1 MAITEIALL
10 PLRHGENPEETTSRA
25 ATVHAEALDVVLSQ
39 PGARRVCWGRQ
50 VEDPSVLTWFVDWDE
65 LEDHQKFMDSDA
77 YNPFLERFGSI
88 LGAGAKA
95 YHVRFLPEIT
105 TATIDPFSTNTAP
118 ATEIVTM
125 WLPRLYSEADQARL
139 VENVKAFLAVLER
152 EAKGYKSWVGGWVE
166 EEEGIDIPGTDGK
179 GKAYVLVVGWE
190 SVEAHKEFCETRA
203 FKENIS
209 LVLGVKDLKKIE
221 AVHASLIEVRK
232 RPDTGS

>member
-10 PLRHGENPEETTSRA
+10 PLQRGANPEETTSTA
-25 ATVHAEALDVVLSQ
+25 VKVHAEALDVVLSQ
-39 PGARRVCWGRQ
+39 PGARRVFWGRQ

-77 YNPFLERFGSI
+77 YKPFLERFGSI

-105 TATIDPFSTNTAP
+105 TATVDPFSTKPAP

-125 WLPRLYSEADQARL
+125 WLPRSYSEADQARL
-139 VENVKAFLAVLER
+139 VDNVEAFLAVLAR

-166 EEEGIDIPGTDGK
+166 EEGIDIPGREEK

-203 FKENIS
+203 FQENIS
-209 LVLGVKDLKKIE
+209 LVLGVRDLKKIE